1 MGAPRAGAAVVVV
14 APRRA
19 RGLEGEGKAAVNGE
33 EEEGERPATMAAL
46 WCLLVNLFLSG
57 KIESAVP
64 SLAACSGKLE
74 QHTERR
80 GVIYSPSWPLNYPP
94 ATNCSWYIQG
104 DRGDVIT
111 ISFKNFDLEDSPKC
125 SADWLMIGPSS
136 KREEYRVCG
145 SFIPP
150 SFISARDHIW
160 IFFHSDSSSSGQAQG
175 FRLSYIRGK
184 VGQPNCQSDEYHCQN
199 GKCIPSTWK
208 CNYMDECGD
217 NSDEKN
223 CTVPPTEPQSSI
235 CPSGTFQCSGAHS
248 TKCLLNELKCNAV
261 KDCSDGSDEENCPDL
276 SCGKRLGNF
285 YGSFASPDLF
295 RSDHNRADL
304 RCTWFVDTQ
313 DNRHVLL
320 QLDLQLGYND
330 YIKVY
335 DGLGEKGDKLM
346 QTLSYHNN
354 RHSVSLESSK
364 GQLTIAYHARSKSTG
379 HGFNATY
386 QVKGYCLPWEH
397 PCGNDEECYTDKQRC
412 DGWWHCPNGK
422 DEDDCPACQK
432 NEYPCE
438 GNSGL
443 CYALLDRCN
452 NQKNCP
458 DGSDEKNCFTC
469 QPGNFHCGTNL
480 CIFETWRCDG
490 QEDCQDGSDEHNC
503 LVIVPRKV
511 ITAALIGSLVCGLLL
526 VIALGCAFKL
536 YSLRTREYRAFET
549 QMTRLEAEF
558 VRREAPPSYG
568 QLIAQGLI
576 PPVEDFPVYN
586 ASQAS
591 VLQNIRTAMRRQMRR
606 HSSRR
611 SSASRRRL
619 GRLWSRFFH
628 RPRARGQIPL
638 LNPTHTSQTV
648 LGDGIINRTGGAAA
662 QSPSSPSPE
671 GPHIETETCS
681 PHRGVPESENSRLP
695 SQPEITGPS
704 SPLGILPNPCTAALS
719 EPGDGYS
726 DKPLGSEDASVD
738 EVGETSKV
746 DSGRTFRDP
755 LLERVTEMH
764 QHVGSTSGRTVA
776 ESRNPSRNC
785 LRSEEPRRLPFKT
798 WESMYSDSPVN
809 VPIQADGQH
818 TYHSEPPGLHS
829 ACSHSMEVPMLESPV
844 QEISPSDDESLLVC

>member
-1 MGAPRAGAAVVVV
+1 MEKTAAAELRQGAL
-14 APRRA
+14 APLTA
-19 RGLEGEGKAAVNGE
+19 I
-33 EEEGERPATMAAL
+33 
-46 WCLLVNLFLSG
+46 CLVNLFLTG
-57 KIESAVP
+57 KIESAVT
-64 SLAACSGKLE
+64 SLAPCSGELE

-94 ATNCSWYIQG
+94 AVNCSWYIQG
-104 DRGDVIT
+104 DRGDMIT
-111 ISFKNFDLEDSPKC
+111 ISFKNFDLEDSHKC
-125 SADWLMIGPSS
+125 AVDWLMIGPSS
-136 KREEYRVCG
+136 KREEYKVCG
-145 SFIPP
+145 SSIPP
-150 SFISARDHIW
+150 SFISARDHVW
-160 IFFHSDSSSSGQAQG
+160 IFFHSDASSSGQAQG

-184 VGQPNCQSDEYHCQN
+184 IGQAECQSDEFRCAN

-208 CNYMDECGD
+208 CNSMDECGD
-217 NSDEKN
+217 NSDERN
-223 CTVPPTEPQSSI
+223 CTVPPTEPPSSI
-235 CPSGTFQCSGAHS
+235 CPSGMFQCSAAHS
-248 TKCLLNELKCNAV
+248 TKCLMNELRCNSV
-261 KDCSDGSDEENCPDL
+261 KECSDGSDEENCPDL

-295 RSDHNRADL
+295 RADHSRSDL
-304 RCTWFVDTQ
+304 RCTW
-313 DNRHVLL
+313 
-320 QLDLQLGYND
+320 
-330 YIKVY
+330 
-335 DGLGEKGDKLM
+335 
-346 QTLSYHNN
+346 
-354 RHSVSLESSK
+354 HSVSVESSK
-364 GQLTIAYHARSKSTG
+364 GQLTVSYHARSKSTG

-397 PCGNDEECYTDKQRC
+397 PCGSDEECFTDKQHC

-422 DEDDCPACQK
+422 DEENCPACQK

-443 CYALLDRCN
+443 CYSILDRCN

-611 SSASRRRL
+611 SSSRRRL
-619 GRLWSRFFH
+619 GRLWNRLFH
-628 RPRARGQIPL
+628 RPRVRGQIPL
-638 LNPTHTSQTV
+638 LTPARTSQTT
-648 LGDGIINRTGGAAA
+648 LGDGIINRGVGTVG
-662 QSPSSPSPE
+662 SPPPSPE
-671 GPHIETETCS
+671 GPSSEVAARGQGRCLQEAGCSSLQPETEVTEPS
-681 PHRGVPESENSRLP
+681 PSNV
-695 SQPEITGPS
+695 
-704 SPLGILPNPCTAALS
+704 LPNTCTAAHA
-719 EPGDGYS
+719 EPEAGHAA
-726 DKPLGSEDASVD
+726 KPLSAETSGSDLKQV
-738 EVGETSKV
+738 SKV
-746 DSGRTFRDP
+746 DSGKAFRDP
-755 LLERVTEMH
+755 LSESVTEAIH
-764 QHVGSTSGRTVA
+764 GGSASRRTVP
-776 ESRNPSRNC
+776 EDSGLSRSHP
-785 LRSEEPRRLPFKT
+785 LSEEPCRLPLKK
-798 WESMYSDSPVN
+798 WECAY
-809 VPIQADGQH
+809 ADGPARGPGQAAG
-818 TYHSEPPGLHS
+818 HSCRHSSYGQEPLGIPA
-829 ACSHSMEVPMLESPV
+829 ACCHPVEVPMLESSTPLS
-844 QEISPSDDESLLVC
+844 EINTSDDESLLVC

>member
-1 MGAPRAGAAVVVV
+1 M
-14 APRRA
+14 
-19 RGLEGEGKAAVNGE
+19 EKAA
-33 EEEGERPATMAAL
+33 AAEL
-46 WCLLVNLFLSG
+46 RQGALVPLTAICLVNLFLTG
-57 KIESAVP
+57 KIESAVT
-64 SLAACSGKLE
+64 SLGACSGELE

-94 ATNCSWYIQG
+94 AVNCSWYIQG
-104 DRGDVIT
+104 DRGDMIT
-111 ISFKNFDLEDSPKC
+111 ISFKNFDLEDSQKC
-125 SADWLMIGPSS
+125 AVDWLMIGPSS
-136 KREEYRVCG
+136 KREEYKVCG
-145 SFIPP
+145 SSIPP
-150 SFISARDHIW
+150 SFISARDHVW
-160 IFFHSDSSSSGQAQG
+160 IFFHSDASSSGQAQG

-184 VGQPNCQSDEYHCQN
+184 IGQAVCQPDEFHCAN

-208 CNYMDECGD
+208 CNSMDECGD
-217 NSDEKN
+217 NSDERN
-223 CTVPPTEPQSSI
+223 CTVPPTEPPSSI
-235 CPSGTFQCSGAHS
+235 CPSGMFQCSAAHS
-248 TKCLLNELKCNAV
+248 TKCLMNELRCNSV
-261 KDCSDGSDEENCPDL
+261 KDCSDGSDEDNCPDL

-295 RSDHNRADL
+295 RADHSRSDL
-304 RCTWFVDTQ
+304 RCTWYVDTQ

-330 YIKVY
+330 YVKVY
-335 DGLGEKGDKLM
+335 DGIGERGDKLM
-346 QTLSYHNN
+346 QTFSYHNN
-354 RHSVSLESSK
+354 RHSVSVESSK
-364 GQLTIAYHARSKSTG
+364 GQLTVSYHARSKSTG

-397 PCGNDEECYTDKQRC
+397 PCGSDEECFTDKQHC

-422 DEDDCPACQK
+422 DEENCPACQK

-443 CYALLDRCN
+443 CYSILDRCN

-611 SSASRRRL
+611 SSSRRRL
-619 GRLWSRFFH
+619 GRLWNRLFH
-628 RPRARGQIPL
+628 RPRVRGQIPL
-638 LNPTHTSQTV
+638 LTPARTSQTT
-648 LGDGIINRTGGAAA
+648 LGDGIINHADGTIR
-662 QSPSSPSPE
+662 SPPPSPE
-671 GPHIETETCS
+671 GPSLEANARSQARGLQEAGCSSLQPETEITEPS
-681 PHRGVPESENSRLP
+681 PSNVLSN
-695 SQPEITGPS
+695 T
-704 SPLGILPNPCTAALS
+704 CTAAHA
-719 EPGDGYS
+719 EPEAGRA
-726 DKPLGSEDASVD
+726 DKSLGAETSGSELKQS
-738 EVGETSKV
+738 SKV
-746 DSGRTFRDP
+746 DSGKAFRDP
-755 LLERVTEMH
+755 LSESVTETIH
-764 QHVGSTSGRTVA
+764 GGSASRRTVP
-776 ESRNPSRNC
+776 EDSSLSRSHP
-785 LRSEEPRRLPFKT
+785 LSEEPCMLPLKK
-798 WESMYSDSPVN
+798 WESAYPDSPMHVH
-809 VPIQADGQH
+809 IQVDGQNRCCPNSYREEPLGIH
-818 TYHSEPPGLHS
+818 AACCHSV
-829 ACSHSMEVPMLESPV
+829 EVPMLESSTPLS
-844 QEISPSDDESLLVC
+844 EINTSDDESLLVC

>member
-1 MGAPRAGAAVVVV
+1 M
-14 APRRA
+14 A
-19 RGLEGEGKAAVNGE
+19 R
-33 EEEGERPATMAAL
+33 
-46 WCLLVNLFLSG
+46 
-57 KIESAVP
+57 ESLP
-64 SLAACSGKLE
+64 DWENRKCCYL
-74 QHTERR
+74 
-80 GVIYSPSWPLNYPP
+80 
-94 ATNCSWYIQG
+94 
-104 DRGDVIT
+104 
-111 ISFKNFDLEDSPKC
+111 ISFKNFDLEDSQKC
-125 SADWLMIGPSS
+125 AVDWLMIGPSS
-136 KREEYRVCG
+136 KREEYKVCG
-145 SFIPP
+145 SSIPP
-150 SFISARDHIW
+150 SFISARDHVW
-160 IFFHSDSSSSGQAQG
+160 IYFHSDASSSGQAQG

-184 VGQPNCQSDEYHCQN
+184 IGQAVCQSDEFRCAN

-208 CNYMDECGD
+208 CNSMDECGD
-217 NSDEKN
+217 NSDERN
-223 CTVPPTEPQSSI
+223 CTVPPTEPPSSI
-235 CPSGTFQCSGAHS
+235 CPSGMFQCSAAHS
-248 TKCLLNELKCNAV
+248 TKCLMNELRCNSV
-261 KDCSDGSDEENCPDL
+261 KDCSDGSDEDNCPDL

-295 RSDHNRADL
+295 RADHSRSDL
-304 RCTWFVDTQ
+304 RCTWYVDTQ

-330 YIKVY
+330 YVKVY
-335 DGLGEKGDKLM
+335 DGIEERGDKLM
-346 QTLSYHNN
+346 QTFSYHNN
-354 RHSVSLESSK
+354 RHSVSVESSK
-364 GQLTIAYHARSKSTG
+364 GQLTVSYHARSKSTG

-397 PCGNDEECYTDKQRC
+397 PCGSDEECFTDKQHC

-422 DEDDCPACQK
+422 DEENCPACQK

-443 CYALLDRCN
+443 CYSILDRCN

-611 SSASRRRL
+611 SSSRRRL
-619 GRLWSRFFH
+619 GRLWNRLFH
-628 RPRARGQIPL
+628 RPRVRGQIPL
-638 LNPTHTSQTV
+638 LTPARTSQTT
-648 LGDGIINRTGGAAA
+648 LGDGIINRADGTVR
-662 QSPSSPSPE
+662 SPPPSPE
-671 GPHIETETCS
+671 GPGLEANAHGQARGIQEAGCSSLQPETEITEPS
-681 PHRGVPESENSRLP
+681 PSNV
-695 SQPEITGPS
+695 
-704 SPLGILPNPCTAALS
+704 LPNTCTAAHA
-719 EPGDGYS
+719 EPEAGHA
-726 DKPLGSEDASVD
+726 DKSSGAETSGSELKQS
-738 EVGETSKV
+738 SKV
-746 DSGRTFRDP
+746 DSGKAFRDP
-755 LLERVTEMH
+755 LSESVTETIH
-764 QHVGSTSGRTVA
+764 GGSASRRTVP
-776 ESRNPSRNC
+776 EDSSLSRSHP
-785 LRSEEPRRLPFKT
+785 LSEEPCRLPLKK
-798 WESMYSDSPVN
+798 WESAYPDSPVH
-809 VPIQADGQH
+809 VHIQVDGQNRCCPNSYREEPLGIH
-818 TYHSEPPGLHS
+818 AACCHSV
-829 ACSHSMEVPMLESPV
+829 EVPMLESSTPLS
-844 QEISPSDDESLLVC
+844 EINTSDDESLLVC

>member
-1 MGAPRAGAAVVVV
+1 MHSSYH
-14 APRRA
+14 
-19 RGLEGEGKAAVNGE
+19 LS
-33 EEEGERPATMAAL
+33 L
-46 WCLLVNLFLSG
+46 CLFLLQTVNLFFSG

-64 SLAACSGKLE
+64 SLACSGKPE

-94 ATNCSWYIQG
+94 DVNCSWYIQG

-125 SADWLMIGPSS
+125 SVDWLMIGPSS

-145 SFIPP
+145 SSLPP
-150 SFISARDHIW
+150 SFISARDHVW
-160 IFFHSDSSSSGQAQG
+160 IVFHADPSSSGQAQG

-184 VGQPNCQSDEYHCQN
+184 IGQANCQSDEFRCLN
-199 GKCIPSTWK
+199 GKCIPSSWK
-208 CNYMDECGD
+208 CNSVDECGD

-223 CTVPPTEPQSSI
+223 CTIPPTEPQSSI
-235 CPSGTFQCSGAHS
+235 CPLGTFQCSIAHS
-248 TKCLLNELKCNAV
+248 TKCLLNELKCNTV

-295 RSDHNRADL
+295 RSDHSRSDL
-304 RCTWFVDTQ
+304 RCTWYVDTQ

-330 YIKVY
+330 YVKVY
-335 DGLGEKGDKLM
+335 DGLGERGDKLM

-354 RHSVSLESSK
+354 RRSVSLESSK

-422 DEDDCPACQK
+422 DEESCPACQK
-432 NEYPCE
+432 NEYLCE

-443 CYALLDRCN
+443 CYSLLDRCN

-611 SSASRRRL
+611 NSSRRRL
-619 GRLWSRFFH
+619 GRLWNRFFH

-648 LGDGIINRTGGAAA
+648 LGDGIISHTDGATP
-662 QSPSSPSPE
+662 QSPPPPE
-671 GPHIETETCS
+671 GTNNETETCS
-681 PHRGVPESENSRLP
+681 PDRELQEFESNNLQSGTEAAELP
-695 SQPEITGPS
+695 PPDAS
-704 SPLGILPNPCTAALS
+704 LNDYTAALADLENAHSDRPAGAVAVSSS
-719 EPGDGYS
+719 E
-726 DKPLGSEDASVD
+726 ARQ
-738 EVGETSKV
+738 TSKV
-746 DSGRTFRDP
+746 DSGKTFRDP
-755 LLERVTEMH
+755 LSERVTEIH
-764 QHVGSTSGRTVA
+764 PCGGSVTRRTVA
-776 ESRNPSRNC
+776 ENRSSNRSN
-785 LRSEEPRRLPFKT
+785 LLSEEPCRVPFKK
-798 WESMYSDSPVN
+798 WESVYSDSSMN
-809 VPIQADGQH
+809 VPIPVEDRHCCCPQS
-818 TYHSEPPGLHS
+818 YEEPLGIHP
-829 ACSHSMEVPMLESPV
+829 ACCHSMEVPILESPLPLS
-844 QEISPSDDESLLVC
+844 EISPSDDESLLVC

>member
-1 MGAPRAGAAVVVV
+1 M
-14 APRRA
+14 
-19 RGLEGEGKAAVNGE
+19 
-33 EEEGERPATMAAL
+33 
-46 WCLLVNLFLSG
+46 
-57 KIESAVP
+57 
-64 SLAACSGKLE
+64 
-74 QHTERR
+74 
-80 GVIYSPSWPLNYPP
+80 
-94 ATNCSWYIQG
+94 
-104 DRGDVIT
+104 IT
-111 ISFKNFDLEDSPKC
+111 ISFKNFDLEDSQKC
-125 SADWLMIGPSS
+125 AVDWLMIGPSS
-136 KREEYRVCG
+136 KREEYKVCG
-145 SFIPP
+145 SSIPP
-150 SFISARDHIW
+150 SFISARDHVW
-160 IFFHSDSSSSGQAQG
+160 IFFHSDASSSGQAQG

-184 VGQPNCQSDEYHCQN
+184 IGQSVCQSDEFRCAN

-208 CNYMDECGD
+208 CNSMDECGD

-223 CTVPPTEPQSSI
+223 CTVPPTDPPSSI
-235 CPSGTFQCSGAHS
+235 CPSGMFQCSAAHS
-248 TKCLLNELKCNAV
+248 TKCLMNELRCNSV
-261 KDCSDGSDEENCPDL
+261 KDCGDGSDEDNCPDL

-295 RSDHNRADL
+295 RADHSRSDL
-304 RCTWFVDTQ
+304 RCTWYVDTQ

-330 YIKVY
+330 YVKVY
-335 DGLGEKGDKLM
+335 DGIGERGDKLM
-346 QTLSYHNN
+346 QTFSHHNN
-354 RHSVSLESSK
+354 RHSVSVESSK
-364 GQLTIAYHARSKSTG
+364 GQLTVSYHARSKSTG

-397 PCGNDEECYTDKQRC
+397 PCGSDEECFTDKQHC

-422 DEDDCPACQK
+422 DEENCPACQK

-443 CYALLDRCN
+443 CYSVLDRCN

-490 QEDCQDGSDEHNC
+490 QEDCQDGSDERNC

-611 SSASRRRL
+611 SSSRRRL
-619 GRLWSRFFH
+619 GRLWNRLFH
-628 RPRARGQIPL
+628 RPRVRGQIPL
-638 LNPTHTSQTV
+638 LTPARTSQTT
-648 LGDGIINRTGGAAA
+648 LGDGIISSAGGTV
-662 QSPSSPSPE
+662 QSPPPSPE
-671 GPHIETETCS
+671 GPSLEANGQARGPQEAGCSSLQPETEVTEPS
-681 PHRGVPESENSRLP
+681 PSNIF
-695 SQPEITGPS
+695 QPNT
-704 SPLGILPNPCTAALS
+704 CTAAHA
-719 EPGDGYS
+719 EPEAGHTDKSSSADS
-726 DKPLGSEDASVD
+726 DRELKQS
-738 EVGETSKV
+738 SKV
-746 DSGRTFRDP
+746 DTGKAFRDP
-755 LLERVTEMH
+755 LSESVTETIH
-764 QHVGSTSGRTVA
+764 GGSVSRRTVPEDSSLSGSHPLSEDPCRLPLKKW
-776 ESRNPSRNC
+776 ESGYPDSPMNVHIQVNGQNQCCPNSYQ
-785 LRSEEPRRLPFKT
+785 EEPLG
-798 WESMYSDSPVN
+798 VH
-809 VPIQADGQH
+809 AACC
-818 TYHSEPPGLHS
+818 HSV
-829 ACSHSMEVPMLESPV
+829 EVPMLQSSTSLSENNT
-844 QEISPSDDESLLVC
+844 SDDESLLVC

>member
-1 MGAPRAGAAVVVV
+1 HPISWKNYRLCLFGRFMIF
-14 APRRA
+14 
-19 RGLEGEGKAAVNGE
+19 
-33 EEEGERPATMAAL
+33 L
-46 WCLLVNLFLSG
+46 WLT
-57 KIESAVP
+57 
-64 SLAACSGKLE
+64 AACSGKLE

-94 ATNCSWYIQG
+94 AINCSWYIQG
-104 DRGDVIT
+104 DHGDMIT
-111 ISFKNFDLEDSPKC
+111 ISFKNFDLEDSQKC
-125 SADWLMIGPSS
+125 AVDWLMIGPSS
-136 KREEYRVCG
+136 KREDYRVCG
-145 SFIPP
+145 SSIPP
-150 SFISARDHIW
+150 SFISARDHVW
-160 IFFHSDSSSSGQAQG
+160 IFFHSDALSSGQAQG

-184 VGQPNCQSDEYHCQN
+184 IGQTVCQSDEFHCAN
-199 GKCIPSTWK
+199 GKCIPNTWK
-208 CNYMDECGD
+208 CNSMDECGD
-217 NSDEKN
+217 NSDERN
-223 CTVPPTEPQSSI
+223 CTIPPTEPQSSI
-235 CPSGTFQCSGAHS
+235 CPAGTFQCSIAHS
-248 TKCLLNELKCNAV
+248 TKCLINELRCNSV
-261 KDCSDGSDEENCPDL
+261 KDCSDGSDENNCPDL

-295 RSDHNRADL
+295 RADHSRADL
-304 RCTWFVDTQ
+304 RCTWYVDTQ

-320 QLDLQLGYND
+320 QLDLQLGYSD
-330 YIKVY
+330 YVKVY
-335 DGLGEKGDKLM
+335 DGIGERGDRLM

-354 RHSVSLESSK
+354 RHSVSVESSK
-364 GQLTIAYHARSKSTG
+364 GQLTISYHARSKSTG

-397 PCGNDEECYTDKQRC
+397 PCGSDEECFTDKQNC

-422 DEDDCPACQK
+422 DEENCPACQK

-443 CYALLDRCN
+443 CYSILDRCN

-558 VRREAPPSYG
+558 VQREAPPSYG

-591 VLQNIRTAMRRQMRR
+591 VLQNIRTAMRRQMRL

-611 SSASRRRL
+611 NSSRRRL
-619 GRLWSRFFH
+619 GRLWSRLFH
-628 RPRARGQIPL
+628 RPRVRGQIPL
-638 LNPTHTSQTV
+638 LTPVHTSQTT
-648 LGDGIINRTGGAAA
+648 LGDGIINHTEGNV
-662 QSPSSPSPE
+662 QNPPPSPE
-671 GPHIETETCS
+671 GPNSEIETYGQT
-681 PHRGVPESENSRLP
+681 RGLQESVSSSL
-695 SQPEITGPS
+695 QPETEATES
-704 SPLGILPNPCTAALS
+704 SSSHVLSNICTAALA
-719 EPGDGYS
+719 EPETGQS
-726 DKPLGSEDASVD
+726 DKSSGAE
-738 EVGETSKV
+738 ETSNTELKQAKKV
-746 DSGRTFRDP
+746 DSGKAFRDP
-755 LLERVTEMH
+755 LSESVTETLLG
-764 QHVGSTSGRTVA
+764 GSVSRRTVA
-776 ESRNPSRNC
+776 ENSNLNRSHP
-785 LRSEEPRRLPFKT
+785 LSEEPGCLPLKK
-798 WESMYSDSPVN
+798 WESTYSASPMNVCIQVN
-809 VPIQADGQH
+809 GQQQCCP
-818 TYHSEPPGLHS
+818 HSCQEEPLGIHA
-829 ACSHSMEVPMLESPV
+829 ACCRSVEVPMLESSTPLS
-844 QEISPSDDESLLVC
+844 EINTSDDESLLVC

>member
-1 MGAPRAGAAVVVV
+1 MAESLPGANQDFCNAPLSPFAG
-14 APRRA
+14 
-19 RGLEGEGKAAVNGE
+19 K
-33 EEEGERPATMAAL
+33 T
-46 WCLLVNLFLSG
+46 
-57 KIESAVP
+57 
-64 SLAACSGKLE
+64 
-74 QHTERR
+74 
-80 GVIYSPSWPLNYPP
+80 
-94 ATNCSWYIQG
+94 
-104 DRGDVIT
+104 
-111 ISFKNFDLEDSPKC
+111 
-125 SADWLMIGPSS
+125 
-136 KREEYRVCG
+136 
-145 SFIPP
+145 
-150 SFISARDHIW
+150 
-160 IFFHSDSSSSGQAQG
+160 GQA
-175 FRLSYIRGK
+175 
-184 VGQPNCQSDEYHCQN
+184 NCQSDEFRCLN
-199 GKCIPSTWK
+199 GKCIPSSWK
-208 CNYMDECGD
+208 CNSMDECGD

-223 CTVPPTEPQSSI
+223 CTIPPTEPQSSI
-235 CPSGTFQCSGAHS
+235 CPLGTFQCSIAHS
-248 TKCLLNELKCNAV
+248 TKCLLNELKCNTV

-276 SCGKRLGNF
+276 SCGKRLSNF

-295 RSDHNRADL
+295 RSDHSRSDL
-304 RCTWFVDTQ
+304 RCTWYVDTQ

-330 YIKVY
+330 YVKVY
-335 DGLGEKGDKLM
+335 DGLGERGDRLM

-422 DEDDCPACQK
+422 DEESCPACQK

-443 CYALLDRCN
+443 CYSLLDRCN

-611 SSASRRRL
+611 NSSRRRL
-619 GRLWSRFFH
+619 GRLWNRFFH

-648 LGDGIINRTGGAAA
+648 LGDGIINHTDGATA
-662 QSPSSPSPE
+662 QSLPPSPE
-671 GPHIETETCS
+671 GASHETETCS
-681 PHRGVPESENSRLP
+681 PDRELQEFESDNLQPGMEAAEPPP
-695 SQPEITGPS
+695 SVALS
-704 SPLGILPNPCTAALS
+704 NACTAALADS
-719 EPGDGYS
+719 ENGHS
-726 DKPLGSEDASVD
+726 DKPAGADASSSS
-738 EVGETSKV
+738 EARQTSRV
-746 DSGRTFRDP
+746 ISGKTFRDP
-755 LLERVTEMH
+755 LSERVTEMPPCG
-764 QHVGSTSGRTVA
+764 GSVTRRTVA
-776 ESRNPSRNC
+776 ENRSSNRSH
-785 LRSEEPRRLPFKT
+785 LLSEEPCRLPFKK
-798 WESMYSDSPVN
+798 WESMYSDSPMN
-809 VPIQADGQH
+809 VPIQVEGQH
-818 TYHSEPPGLHS
+818 CCCPHSYHEEPLGIHP
-829 ACSHSMEVPMLESPV
+829 ACCHSMEVPILESPPPLS
-844 QEISPSDDESLLVC
+844 EISPSDDESLLVC

>member
-1 MGAPRAGAAVVVV
+1 MLQRLRRPLGLQGRPAAAALPARRRGGAGAESPAGAA
-14 APRRA
+14 AKGRRPRGPA
-19 RGLEGEGKAAVNGE
+19 MEKAA
-33 EEEGERPATMAAL
+33 AAEL
-46 WCLLVNLFLSG
+46 RQGALGPLTAICLVNLFLSG
-57 KIESAVP
+57 KIESAVT

-94 ATNCSWYIQG
+94 AINCSWYIQG
-104 DRGDVIT
+104 DRGDMIT
-111 ISFKNFDLEDSPKC
+111 ISFKNFDLEDSQKC
-125 SADWLMIGPSS
+125 AVDWLMIGPSS

-145 SFIPP
+145 SSIPP
-150 SFISARDHIW
+150 SFISARDHVW
-160 IFFHSDSSSSGQAQG
+160 IFFHSDALSSGQAQG

-184 VGQPNCQSDEYHCQN
+184 TGQTICQSDEFRCVN
-199 GKCIPSTWK
+199 GKCIPNAWK
-208 CNYMDECGD
+208 CNSMDECGD
-217 NSDEKN
+217 NSDERN
-223 CTVPPTEPQSSI
+223 CTVPPTEPHTSI
-235 CPSGTFQCSGAHS
+235 CPSGTFQCSVAHS
-248 TKCLLNELKCNAV
+248 TKCLINELRCNSV
-261 KDCSDGSDEENCPDL
+261 KDCSDGSDEDNCPDL

-295 RSDHNRADL
+295 RADHSRADL
-304 RCTWFVDTQ
+304 RCTW
-313 DNRHVLL
+313 
-320 QLDLQLGYND
+320 
-330 YIKVY
+330 
-335 DGLGEKGDKLM
+335 
-346 QTLSYHNN
+346 
-354 RHSVSLESSK
+354 HSVSVESSK
-364 GQLTIAYHARSKSTG
+364 GQLTISYHARSKSTG

-397 PCGNDEECYTDKQRC
+397 PCGNDEECFTDKQHC

-422 DEDDCPACQK
+422 DEENCPACQK

-443 CYALLDRCN
+443 CYSILDRCN

-458 DGSDEKNCFTC
+458 DGSDEKNCYTC

-611 SSASRRRL
+611 NSSRRRL
-619 GRLWSRFFH
+619 GRLWNRLFH
-628 RPRARGQIPL
+628 RPRVRGQIPL
-638 LNPTHTSQTV
+638 LTPAHASQTI
-648 LGDGIINRTGGAAA
+648 LGDGVINHTEGNI
-662 QSPSSPSPE
+662 QTPSPSPE
-671 GPHIETETCS
+671 GPSSEAETYGQARGPQEAGSSSLQLETEATEPSPSTVLSNTC
-681 PHRGVPESENSRLP
+681 PTAHTEPE
-695 SQPEITGPS
+695 TGHSDKSSGAEEPS
-704 SPLGILPNPCTAALS
+704 STELKQTKTV
-719 EPGDGYS
+719 E
-726 DKPLGSEDASVD
+726 
-738 EVGETSKV
+738 
-746 DSGRTFRDP
+746 SGKAFRDP
-755 LLERVTEMH
+755 LSESVTETLCGGL
-764 QHVGSTSGRTVA
+764 VSRRTVA
-776 ESRNPSRNC
+776 ENSNLNRSHP
-785 LRSEEPRRLPFKT
+785 LSEEPCSLPFKK
-798 WESMYSDSPVN
+798 WESTYSDSCMN
-809 VPIQADGQH
+809 VCVQVDGQQRCCP
-818 TYHSEPPGLHS
+818 HSYREEPLGIHA
-829 ACSHSMEVPMLESPV
+829 ACCRSVEVPMLDSSAPLS
-844 QEISPSDDESLLVC
+844 EISTSDDESLLVC

>member
-1 MGAPRAGAAVVVV
+1 YPLKYLTKRIF
-14 APRRA
+14 
-19 RGLEGEGKAAVNGE
+19 
-33 EEEGERPATMAAL
+33 L
-46 WCLLVNLFLSG
+46 WLT
-57 KIESAVP
+57 
-64 SLAACSGKLE
+64 AACSGKLE

-94 ATNCSWYIQG
+94 AINCSWYIQG
-104 DRGDVIT
+104 DHGDMIT
-111 ISFKNFDLEDSPKC
+111 ISFKNFDLEDSQKC
-125 SADWLMIGPSS
+125 AVDWLMIGPSS
-136 KREEYRVCG
+136 KREDYRVCG
-145 SFIPP
+145 SSIPP
-150 SFISARDHIW
+150 SFISARDHVW
-160 IFFHSDSSSSGQAQG
+160 IFFHSDALSSGQAQG

-184 VGQPNCQSDEYHCQN
+184 IGQTVCQSDEFHCAN
-199 GKCIPSTWK
+199 GKCIPNTWK
-208 CNYMDECGD
+208 CNSMDECGD
-217 NSDEKN
+217 NSDERN
-223 CTVPPTEPQSSI
+223 CTIPPTEPQSSI
-235 CPSGTFQCSGAHS
+235 CPAGTFQCSIAHS
-248 TKCLLNELKCNAV
+248 TKCLINELRCNSV
-261 KDCSDGSDEENCPDL
+261 KDCSDGSDENNCPDL

-295 RSDHNRADL
+295 RADHSRADL
-304 RCTWFVDTQ
+304 RCTWYVDTQ

-320 QLDLQLGYND
+320 QLDLQLGYSD
-330 YIKVY
+330 YVKVY
-335 DGLGEKGDKLM
+335 DGIGERGDRLM

-354 RHSVSLESSK
+354 RHSVSVESSK
-364 GQLTIAYHARSKSTG
+364 GQLTISYHARSKSTG

-397 PCGNDEECYTDKQRC
+397 PCGSDEECFTDKQNC

-422 DEDDCPACQK
+422 DEENCPACQK

-443 CYALLDRCN
+443 CYSILDRCN

-558 VRREAPPSYG
+558 VQREAPPSYG

-591 VLQNIRTAMRRQMRR
+591 VLQNIRTAMRRQMRL

-611 SSASRRRL
+611 NSSRRRL
-619 GRLWSRFFH
+619 GRLWSRLFH
-628 RPRARGQIPL
+628 RPRVRGQIPL
-638 LNPTHTSQTV
+638 LTPVHTSQTT
-648 LGDGIINRTGGAAA
+648 LGDGIINHTEGNV
-662 QSPSSPSPE
+662 QNPPPSPE
-671 GPHIETETCS
+671 GPNSEIETYGQT
-681 PHRGVPESENSRLP
+681 RGLQESVSSSL
-695 SQPEITGPS
+695 QPETEATES
-704 SPLGILPNPCTAALS
+704 SSSHVLSNICTAALA
-719 EPGDGYS
+719 EPETGQS
-726 DKPLGSEDASVD
+726 DKSSGAE
-738 EVGETSKV
+738 ETSNTELKQAKKV
-746 DSGRTFRDP
+746 DSGKAFRDP
-755 LLERVTEMH
+755 LSESVTETLLG
-764 QHVGSTSGRTVA
+764 GSVSRRTVA
-776 ESRNPSRNC
+776 ENSNLNRSHP
-785 LRSEEPRRLPFKT
+785 LSEEPGCLPLKK
-798 WESMYSDSPVN
+798 WESTYSASPMNVCIQVN
-809 VPIQADGQH
+809 GQQQCCP
-818 TYHSEPPGLHS
+818 HSCQEEPLGIHA
-829 ACSHSMEVPMLESPV
+829 ACCRSVEVPMLESSTPLS
-844 QEISPSDDESLLVC
+844 EINTSDDESLLVC

>member
-1 MGAPRAGAAVVVV
+1 
-14 APRRA
+14 
-19 RGLEGEGKAAVNGE
+19 
-33 EEEGERPATMAAL
+33 T
-46 WCLLVNLFLSG
+46 VNLFLTG
-57 KIESAVP
+57 KIESAVT
-64 SLAACSGKLE
+64 SLAPCRGEQE

-94 ATNCSWYIQG
+94 AVNCSWYIKG
-104 DRGDVIT
+104 DRGDMIT
-111 ISFKNFDLEDSPKC
+111 ISFKNFDLEDSQKC
-125 SADWLMIGPSS
+125 AVDWLMIGPSS
-136 KREEYRVCG
+136 KREEYKVCG
-145 SFIPP
+145 SSIPP
-150 SFISARDHIW
+150 SFISARDHVW
-160 IFFHSDSSSSGQAQG
+160 IFFHSDAASSGQAQG

-184 VGQPNCQSDEYHCQN
+184 IGQAVCQSDEFHCAN

-208 CNYMDECGD
+208 Y
-217 NSDEKN
+217 
-223 CTVPPTEPQSSI
+223 PPSSI
-235 CPSGTFQCSGAHS
+235 CPSGMFQCSAAHS
-248 TKCLLNELKCNAV
+248 TKCLLNELRCNSV
-261 KDCSDGSDEENCPDL
+261 KDCSDGSDEDNCPDL

-295 RSDHNRADL
+295 RGDHSRSDL
-304 RCTWFVDTQ
+304 RCTWYVDTQ

-330 YIKVY
+330 YVKVY
-335 DGLGEKGDKLM
+335 DGIGERSDKLM
-346 QTLSYHNN
+346 QTFSYHNN
-354 RHSVSLESSK
+354 RHSVSMESSK
-364 GQLTIAYHARSKSTG
+364 GQLTVSYHAHSKSTG

-397 PCGNDEECYTDKQRC
+397 PCGSDEECFTDKQHC

-422 DEDDCPACQK
+422 DEENCPACQK

-443 CYALLDRCN
+443 CYSILDRCN

-611 SSASRRRL
+611 SSSRRRL
-619 GRLWSRFFH
+619 GRLWNRLFH
-628 RPRARGQIPL
+628 RPRVRGQIPL
-638 LNPTHTSQTV
+638 LTPARTSQTT
-648 LGDGIINRTGGAAA
+648 LGDGIINRADGTTR
-662 QSPSSPSPE
+662 SPPPSPE
-671 GPHIETETCS
+671 GPNLEPNGQASGLQEAVCSSLQPETEVTEPS
-681 PHRGVPESENSRLP
+681 PSNVLPTAHTEPEAGQADKSLGAETSGNELKQANSSMNVHVQVDGQNQRCP
-695 SQPEITGPS
+695 NSYQEE
-704 SPLGILPNPCTAALS
+704 PLGIHAACCH
-719 EPGDGYS
+719 
-726 DKPLGSEDASVD
+726 SV
-738 EVGETSKV
+738 
-746 DSGRTFRDP
+746 
-755 LLERVTEMH
+755 
-764 QHVGSTSGRTVA
+764 
-776 ESRNPSRNC
+776 
-785 LRSEEPRRLPFKT
+785 
-798 WESMYSDSPVN
+798 
-809 VPIQADGQH
+809 
-818 TYHSEPPGLHS
+818 
-829 ACSHSMEVPMLESPV
+829 EVPMLESSTPLS
-844 QEISPSDDESLLVC
+844 EINTSDDESLLVC

>member
-1 MGAPRAGAAVVVV
+1 M
-14 APRRA
+14 
-19 RGLEGEGKAAVNGE
+19 EKAA
-33 EEEGERPATMAAL
+33 AAEL
-46 WCLLVNLFLSG
+46 RQGALAPLTAICLVNLFLTG
-57 KIESAVP
+57 KIESAVT
-64 SLAACSGKLE
+64 SLAACSGELE

-80 GVIYSPSWPLNYPP
+80 GVIYSPSWPSNYPP
-94 ATNCSWYIQG
+94 AINCSWYIQG
-104 DRGDVIT
+104 DHGEMIT
-111 ISFKNFDLEDSPKC
+111 ISFKNFDLEDSQKC
-125 SADWLMIGPSS
+125 AVDWLMIGPSS
-136 KREEYRVCG
+136 KREEYKVCG
-145 SFIPP
+145 SSIPP
-150 SFISARDHIW
+150 SFISARDHVW
-160 IFFHSDSSSSGQAQG
+160 IFFHSDASSSGQAQG

-184 VGQPNCQSDEYHCQN
+184 IGQSVCQSDEFRCAN

-208 CNYMDECGD
+208 CNSMDECGD
-217 NSDEKN
+217 NSDERN
-223 CTVPPTEPQSSI
+223 CTVPSTDPPSSI
-235 CPSGTFQCSGAHS
+235 CPSGMFQCSAAHS
-248 TKCLLNELKCNAV
+248 TKCLMNELRCNSV
-261 KDCSDGSDEENCPDL
+261 KDCGDGSDEDNCPDL

-295 RSDHNRADL
+295 RADHSRSDL
-304 RCTWFVDTQ
+304 RCTWYVDTQ

-330 YIKVY
+330 YVKVY
-335 DGLGEKGDKLM
+335 DGIGERGDKLM
-346 QTLSYHNN
+346 QTFSHHNN
-354 RHSVSLESSK
+354 RHSVSVESSK
-364 GQLTIAYHARSKSTG
+364 GQLTVSYHARSKSTG

-397 PCGNDEECYTDKQRC
+397 PCGSDEECFTDKQHC

-422 DEDDCPACQK
+422 DEENCPACQK

-443 CYALLDRCN
+443 CYSILDRCN

-490 QEDCQDGSDEHNC
+490 QEDCQDGSDERNC

-611 SSASRRRL
+611 SSSRRRL
-619 GRLWSRFFH
+619 GRLWSRLFH
-628 RPRARGQIPL
+628 RPRVRGQIPL
-638 LNPTHTSQTV
+638 LTPARTSQTT
-648 LGDGIINRTGGAAA
+648 LGDGIIRSAGGTAG
-662 QSPSSPSPE
+662 SPPPSPE
-671 GPHIETETCS
+671 GPGSEANGQARGSQDTGCSSLQSETEMTEPSPSTTC
-681 PHRGVPESENSRLP
+681 
-695 SQPEITGPS
+695 QPNT
-704 SPLGILPNPCTAALS
+704 CTAAHAEPEAGHTNKSLS
-719 EPGDGYS
+719 ADSDRELKQSSKADPG
-726 DKPLGSEDASVD
+726 KA
-738 EVGETSKV
+738 
-746 DSGRTFRDP
+746 FRDP
-755 LLERVTEMH
+755 LSESVTETIH
-764 QHVGSTSGRTVA
+764 GGSVSRRTVPEDSSLSGSHPLSEDPCRLPLKMW
-776 ESRNPSRNC
+776 ESGYPDSSMNVRIQVNGQNHSYQ
-785 LRSEEPRRLPFKT
+785 EEPLG
-798 WESMYSDSPVN
+798 VH
-809 VPIQADGQH
+809 AAGC
-818 TYHSEPPGLHS
+818 HSV
-829 ACSHSMEVPMLESPV
+829 EVPMLQSSTSLSENST
-844 QEISPSDDESLLVC
+844 SDDESLLVC

>member
-1 MGAPRAGAAVVVV
+1 MDAAPSSSSSSSSSAELRAPGALGP
-14 APRRA
+14 
-19 RGLEGEGKAAVNGE
+19 L
-33 EEEGERPATMAAL
+33 AAL
-46 WCLLVNLFLSG
+46 CLVNLFLSG
-57 KIESAVP
+57 KIESAVT

-80 GVIYSPSWPLNYPP
+80 GVIYSHSWPLHYPP

-125 SADWLMIGPSS
+125 STDWLMIGPPA
-136 KREEYRVCG
+136 KGEEYKACG

-150 SFISARDHIW
+150 PFISARDHVW
-160 IFFHSDSSSSGQAQG
+160 IFFHSDPSSSGQAQG

-184 VGQPNCQSDEYHCQN
+184 MGQANCQSDEFRCLN
-199 GKCIPSTWK
+199 GKCIPGTWK
-208 CNYMDECGD
+208 CNSMDECGD

-235 CPSGTFQCSGAHS
+235 CPSGTFQCSVAHS
-248 TKCLLNELKCNAV
+248 TKCLLNELKCNTV

-285 YGSFASPDLF
+285 YGSFASPDFF
-295 RSDHNRADL
+295 RSDHSRADL
-304 RCTWFVDTQ
+304 LCTWHVDTQ

-330 YIKVY
+330 YVKVY
-335 DGLGEKGDKLM
+335 DGLEERGDKLM
-346 QTLSYHNN
+346 QTLSYRNN

-364 GQLTIAYHARSKSTG
+364 GQLTISYHAWSKSTG

-397 PCGNDEECYTDKQRC
+397 PCGNDEGCYTDRQRC

-422 DEDDCPACQK
+422 DEESCPACQK

-443 CYALLDRCN
+443 CYSLLDRCN

-611 SSASRRRL
+611 SSSRRRL
-619 GRLWSRFFH
+619 GRLWNRFFH
-628 RPRARGQIPL
+628 RPRVRAQIPL

-648 LGDGIINRTGGAAA
+648 LGDGIINHTDGTAP
-662 QSPSSPSPE
+662 QSPPASPE
-671 GPHIETETCS
+671 GTNVETGSCS
-681 PHRGVPESENSRLP
+681 PNRGLLESENSHLP
-695 SQPEITGPS
+695 SETEAAESPPS
-704 SPLGILPNPCTAALS
+704 DVLSNICTAALS
-719 EPGDGYS
+719 ETEDGH
-726 DKPLGSEDASVD
+726 DKPSGTEDPPS
-738 EVGETSKV
+738 GEIRQTSKA
-746 DSGRTFRDP
+746 DSGKMFRDP
-755 LLERVTEMH
+755 LLERVAETH
-764 QHVGSTSGRTVA
+764 QGGGSASSRTVA
-776 ESRNPSRNC
+776 ECRSSSRNN
-785 LRSEEPRRLPFKT
+785 LLSEEPCRLPFKK
-798 WESMYSDSPVN
+798 WESIYSDSPVN
-809 VPIQADGQH
+809 VPIQGDGRHCCPQS
-818 TYHSEPPGLHS
+818 YREEPLGICP
-829 ACSHSMEVPMLESPV
+829 ACCHSMEVPILESPPPLSEV
-844 QEISPSDDESLLVC
+844 TPSDDESLLVC

>member
-1 MGAPRAGAAVVVV
+1 MDAASAEPRPPGALGP
-14 APRRA
+14 
-19 RGLEGEGKAAVNGE
+19 L
-33 EEEGERPATMAAL
+33 AAL
-46 WCLLVNLFLSG
+46 CLVNLFLTG
-57 KIESAVP
+57 KTESAVP
-64 SLAACSGKLE
+64 SLAACSGKPE

-80 GVIYSPSWPLNYPP
+80 GVIYSPSWPLSYLP
-94 ATNCSWYIQG
+94 AINCSWYIQG

-111 ISFKNFDLEDSPKC
+111 ISFKNFDVEDSPKC
-125 SADWLMIGPSS
+125 SVDWLMMGPSS
-136 KREEYRVCG
+136 KREEYKVCG

-160 IFFHSDSSSSGQAQG
+160 IFFHSDPSSSGQAQG

-184 VGQPNCQSDEYHCQN
+184 IGQASCQSDEFHCLN
-199 GKCIPSTWK
+199 GKCIPATWK
-208 CNYMDECGD
+208 CNSMDECGD

-223 CTVPPTEPQSSI
+223 CSVPPTEPQSSI
-235 CPSGTFQCSGAHS
+235 CPSGTFQCNIAHS
-248 TKCLLNELKCNAV
+248 TKCLLNELKCNTV

-276 SCGKRLGNF
+276 SCGKKLSNF

-295 RSDHNRADL
+295 RLDRSRADL
-304 RCTWFVDTQ
+304 CCTWQVDTQ
-313 DNRHVLL
+313 DNRHILL
-320 QLDLQLGYND
+320 QLSLQLGYKD
-330 YIKVY
+330 YVKVY
-335 DGLGEKGDKLM
+335 DGLEEKADKLIE
-346 QTLSYHNN
+346 TLSYRNN
-354 RHSVSLESSK
+354 KHSVSLESSK
-364 GQLTIAYHARSKSTG
+364 GQMTVLYYAWSKSTG

-397 PCGNDEECYTDKQRC
+397 PCGDDEECYSDKQHC
-412 DGWWHCPNGK
+412 DGWWHCANGK
-422 DEDDCPACQK
+422 DEENCPACQK

-443 CYALLDRCN
+443 CYSLLDRCN

-458 DGSDEKNCFTC
+458 NGSDEKNCFVC

-536 YSLRTREYRAFET
+536 YSLRSREYRAFET

-611 SSASRRRL
+611 NSPRRRL
-619 GRLWSRFFH
+619 GRLWNRFFH
-628 RPRARGQIPL
+628 RPRARGQVPL
-638 LNPTHTSQTV
+638 LHPTRTSQTV
-648 LGDGIINRTGGAAA
+648 LGDGILNCTDTPA
-662 QSPSSPSPE
+662 QCLPASPE
-671 GPHIETETCS
+671 GACS
-681 PHRGVPESENSRLP
+681 PGGGVSESGNSPLALEAEAPEDPSTAGLSSPCPAALPDSESEHS
-695 SQPEITGPS
+695 
-704 SPLGILPNPCTAALS
+704 CKA
-719 EPGDGYS
+719 
-726 DKPLGSEDASVD
+726 EDASDGRVAQP
-738 EVGETSKV
+738 SKA

-755 LLERVTEMH
+755 LLERVTEIH
-764 QHVGSTSGRTVA
+764 PPGRMVC
-776 ESRNPSRNC
+776 SRTAGEGRLSQRNH
-785 LRSEEPRRLPFKT
+785 LLSEELRHRFPLKN
-798 WESMYSDSPVN
+798 WESGYSESCGSIPLRGENQPSGDP
-809 VPIQADGQH
+809 
-818 TYHSEPPGLHS
+818 HSCHEEPFGIHPT
-829 ACSHSMEVPMLESPV
+829 CCHSMEVPIAASPLPLP
-844 QEISPSDDESLLVC
+844 EISPNDDESLLVC